1 MTRLKHSRSS
11 LFLIELIIAILF
23 FSAGSAVCIRA
34 FSQAWLMS
42 REAADLSFA
51 SAQVSSAASAVRYT
65 DGSAEALRAYF
76 PETEALEEEGDS
88 RTCAVYYDEDRQP
101 CSAAEASYIL
111 TIRTIQDGNRT
122 DAFLSMAGP
131 DGESIYELNL
141 CFPSPSSLQKED

>member
-101 CSAAEASYIL
+101 CSAAEASYVL

>member
-23 FSAGSAVCIRA
+23 FSAGSAVCLRA

-42 REAADLSFA
+42 REAANLSFA
-51 SAQVSSAASAVRYT
+51 SAQVSGAASAVRYT
-65 DGSAEALRAYF
+65 DGSAEALRTYF
-76 PETEALEEEGDS
+76 PEAQSLEENENS
-88 RTCAVYYDEDRQP
+88 RTCAVYYNEDRQP
-101 CSAAEASYIL
+101 CPAAEAAYVL
-111 TIRTIQDGNRT
+111 TIRTVQDGNRT

-141 CFPSPSSLQKED
+141 CFPSAASLEKED

>member
-65 DGSAEALRAYF
+65 DGSAESLRAYF
-76 PETEALEEEGDS
+76 PEAEELAEDGNS
-88 RTCAVYYDEDRQP
+88 RTCAVYYDKERQL
-101 CSAAEASYIL
+101 CSETNAAYIL
-111 TIRTIQDGNRT
+111 TIRTVQNGNRT
-122 DAFLSMAGP
+122 DASLSMTGT

-141 CFPSPSSLQKED
+141 CFPAASSLQKED